1 MNPSTKDEI
10 KGSVHEVKADF
21 RLPKSFLGYQTLR
34 LGEAMRV
41 ADRCLALLMKIT
53 CRVETGDY
61 NRNLQ
66 RQARTTPA
74 GFFRLS
80 KSAHLSA
87 MAGVEN
93 D

>member
-1 MNPSTKDEI
+1 
-10 KGSVHEVKADF
+10 
-21 RLPKSFLGYQTLR
+21 
-34 LGEAMRV
+34 MRV

-80 KSAHLSA
+80 KSAHPFCYGRSGKRL
-87 MAGVEN
+87 M
-93 D
+93 